1 MPLKDILNLKKFLS
15 VGFSSVRE
23 AYHLHIDLRS
33 VKKIVDSF
41 LKDDGFS
48 ENKYSDFLCKIIF
61 SLQEARHKVVFLQEQ
76 IRIVN
81 KEKSILQ
88 DQFNIVK
95 DERDDAITSEKR
107 IKTYLWVVSSFA
119 ITLFCIGC
127 LAVGAITFNL

>member
-1 MPLKDILNLKKFLS
+1 MSLKDILNLKRVLTA
-15 VGFSSVRE
+15 GFSNVRE
-23 AYHLHIDLRS
+23 AYHLHIDLRA

-48 ENKYSDFLCKIIF
+48 KNKYSDFLCKIIWA
-61 SLQEARHKVVFLQEQ
+61 LQEARHKVVFLQEQ

-95 DERDDAITSEKR
+95 YERDDAITSEKR
-107 IKTYLWVVSSFA
+107 IKTYLWVVSFFA

-127 LAVGAITFNL
+127 LVVGAITFDL